1 MIKHFVQ
8 AQYGIKTYFL
18 FTGKWDGWSGYADG
32 GLSDMDPCWGAHIQQ
47 NIPVEFQDLGDLPR
61 STHPLDPP
69 ISSQRLKTGLHQLE
83 IQFNPSNKV
92 SE

>member
-1 MIKHFVQ
+1 MTQFKYFCV
-8 AQYGIKTYFL
+8 GIKMYIL
-18 FTGKWDGWSGYADG
+18 FPDEWDRWSGYADG
-32 GLSDMDPCWGAHIQQ
+32 GLSDMDPCWRTSLQQ

-61 STHPLDPP
+61 SAHPLDPP
-69 ISSQRLKTGLHQLE
+69 ISSQRLQTGLHRLE